1 MQDMMRS
8 PRIGRAGFTL
18 IELLVAMVLMGIIG
32 AVTMRLMVNMQR
44 GSRAQSQKVS
54 LQGNMRAGI
63 SLLPSE
69 LREISAGDVLIA
81 DPDRI
86 RYRAMRSTGVACEVT
101 INTVKLRN
109 ELVFGYRPIEAVRDG
124 VFLFLDDNEATA
136 ADDTWLRLLVTGV
149 TPSTCPDGDPATQLT
164 VLNAATGVAMDQV
177 AHVDKVEIE
186 APVRAYEVME
196 FRLYEADGRFW
207 LGGQSI
213 STAGSQ
219 VEPVLG
225 PLTADGLVFTY
236 QNRTGGA
243 PATLADI
250 RMIRIDLK
258 GETEAP
264 ITNGSYYNTIVEDSL
279 TARVRLR
286 NAPAF

>member
-1 MQDMMRS
+1 MRS
-8 PRIGRAGFTL
+8 PRLGRAGFTL

-44 GSRAQSQKVS
+44 GSRAQSQRVS
-54 LQGNMRAGI
+54 LQGSMRAGI

-86 RYRAMRSTGVACEVT
+86 RYRAMRSAGVACAVT
-101 INTVKLRN
+101 PTQVTLRN
-109 ELVFGYRPIEAVRDG
+109 SLLFGYRPVESVRDG
-124 VFLFLDDNEATA
+124 VFLFLDDDIARAT
-136 ADDTWLRLLVTGV
+136 DDTWIRLLVTGV
-149 TPSTCPDGDPATQLT
+149 TASACPDGAPATLLT
-164 VLNAATGVAMDQV
+164 VLDATTGVQMDAAVV
-177 AHVDKVEIE
+177 AKVELQ

-213 STAGSQ
+213 STVGSQ

-225 PLTADGLVFTY
+225 PLTADGLLFTY
-236 QNRTGGA
+236 RDRTGA
-243 PATLADI
+243 ATGVLGDI
-250 RMIRIDLK
+250 RTIEIALN
-258 GETEAP
+258 GETEGA
-264 ITNGSYYNTIVEDSL
+264 ISNGSYNTIVEDSL

>member
-1 MQDMMRS
+1 MQVTMRS
-8 PRIGRAGFTL
+8 RHGRSGFTL
-18 IELLVAMVLMGIIG
+18 VELLVAMVLMGIIG

-44 GSRAQSQKVS
+44 GSRAQSQLVS
-54 LQGNMRAGI
+54 LQGSMRAGI

-81 DPDRI
+81 DADRI
-86 RYRAMRSTGVACEVT
+86 RYRAMRSTGVACQVT
-101 INTVKLRN
+101 TTQVTLRN
-109 ELVFGYRPIEAVRDG
+109 SLLFGFRPVEAVRDG
-124 VFLFLDDNEATA
+124 VFLFVDDNIANA
-136 ADDTWLRLLVTGV
+136 GDDTWRRLLVTGV
-149 TPSTCPDGDPATQLT
+149 APSTCPDGAAATQLT
-164 VLNAATGVAMDQV
+164 VLDAVTNAAMDQIAV
-177 AHVDKVEIE
+177 VDKVKIE

-207 LGGQSI
+207 LGGQSL
-213 STAGSQ
+213 STVGSQ

-225 PLTADGLVFTY
+225 PLTANGLVFTY
-236 QNRTGGA
+236 RDRAGAQTGV
-243 PATLADI
+243 LADI
-250 RMIRIDLK
+250 RMIEIALY

-264 ITNGSYYNTIVEDSL
+264 ITTGSYYNMIEEDSL

>member
-1 MQDMMRS
+1 MQVTMRS
-8 PRIGRAGFTL
+8 PRTRRAGFTL

-44 GSRAQSQKVS
+44 GSRAQSQRVS

-86 RYRAMRSTGVACEVT
+86 RYRAMRSAGVACAVT
-101 INTVKLRN
+101 TNTVTLRN
-109 ELVFGYRPIEAVRDG
+109 ELLFGYRPVEAVRDG
-124 VFLFLDDNEATA
+124 VFLFLDDNIATA
-136 ADDTWLRLLVTGV
+136 GDDTWLRLLVTGV
-149 TPSTCPDGDPATQLT
+149 NASACPDGDPATQLT
-164 VLNAATGVAMDQV
+164 VLNAATGAAMEQV
-177 AHVDKVEIE
+177 AHVDKVEVE

-225 PLTADGLVFTY
+225 PLTADGLLFTY
-236 QNRTGGA
+236 RDRTGA
-243 PATLADI
+243 ATGVLANI
-250 RMIRIDLK
+250 RTIEVALN